1 MIILDSWTPV
11 TYKRYCNAYKG
22 YNQGFVASKNTD
34 AKLYPSPYVKKL
46 DNVILCG
53 QWITPPGG
61 VPGAAITGK
70 FAIQRILKKEN
81 KDVNI

>member
-1 MIILDSWTPV
+1 M
-11 TYKRYCNAYKG
+11 
-22 YNQGFVASKNTD
+22 KN
-34 AKLYPSPYVKKL
+34 L